1 MYIRTLF
8 VLLLATV
15 VSAQKTILALK
26 PTFNATAAI
35 TLDYIDPPA
44 NIVLNTRDFP
54 IKVAFANVPDGEV
67 MDVHVDLI
75 GDGGYTW
82 FGGGLVQV
90 TGPAGE
96 ATIPIEVRVPSYY
109 GGNLSV
115 HAFVT
120 PAGGGFEQRV
130 ANAPELEVGID
141 HTPVNAIGV
150 LCQPRQVQ
158 PGTPF
163 TVNLW
168 FTQTHARPM
177 DLIAVALNADTKD
190 YLGGFQVPVKEQQG
204 HVSGAFNLHATP
216 LDTPV
221 KFKAW
226 LSPRGEVAPNYVTYT
241 MLNIPL
247 GPAVVQPCNPDPT
260 NEWTQTGLPQASWV
274 ELHDVPKVV
283 SPGEKL
289 TLRLVYNLRPEDERI
304 VNATVAMFTWDWKTH
319 EANEIVAAKAQLPP
333 VFEEALISLTIP
345 TNAQS
350 GPDGIFFVASLAGMP
365 GVEDRVYQV
374 ALDGPMPIREAE
386 VLDDAQVIPAATAAP
401 AAHMLRH
408 GRQ

>member
-130 ANAPELEVGID
+130 ANAPELEV
-141 HTPVNAIGV
+141 
-150 LCQPRQVQ
+150 
-158 PGTPF
+158 
-163 TVNLW
+163 
-168 FTQTHARPM
+168 
-177 DLIAVALNADTKD
+177 
-190 YLGGFQVPVKEQQG
+190 
-204 HVSGAFNLHATP
+204 
-216 LDTPV
+216 
-221 KFKAW
+221 
-226 LSPRGEVAPNYVTYT
+226 
-241 MLNIPL
+241 
-247 GPAVVQPCNPDPT
+247 
-260 NEWTQTGLPQASWV
+260 
-274 ELHDVPKVV
+274 
-283 SPGEKL
+283 
-289 TLRLVYNLRPEDERI
+289 
-304 VNATVAMFTWDWKTH
+304 
-319 EANEIVAAKAQLPP
+319 
-333 VFEEALISLTIP
+333 
-345 TNAQS
+345 
-350 GPDGIFFVASLAGMP
+350 
-365 GVEDRVYQV
+365 
-374 ALDGPMPIREAE
+374 REG
-386 VLDDAQVIPAATAAP
+386 
-401 AAHMLRH
+401 
-408 GRQ
+408 GRQGGMER